1 MEYSVIILILL
12 EKDLETIRYYFKN
25 ICGEIED
32 KEVMKPIS
40 TIRFADTIETLVLDC
55 IADNVIELLSFS
67 IFTNRELLSNEQVK
81 VIRNFINSSNQKNL
95 YELDRVVERILSH
108 EFKNGS

>member
-1 MEYSVIILILL
+1 
-12 EKDLETIRYYFKN
+12 
-25 ICGEIED
+25 
-32 KEVMKPIS
+32 MKPIS

-81 VIRNFINSSNQKNL
+81 VIRNFINSSNQKNYTNL
-95 YELDRVVERILSH
+95 TELLNAILST
-108 EFKNGS
+108 

>member
-1 MEYSVIILILL
+1 MKALINGVFSYYFNFIGKRFRDNSIL
-12 EKDLETIRYYFKN
+12 FKN

-81 VIRNFINSSNQKNL
+81 VIRNFINSSNQKII
-95 YELDRVVERILSH
+95 RT
-108 EFKNGS
+108 